1 MSLLGQEFTIKELRS
16 IMYHNSVNGEKKD
29 YMTYDDF
36 YFMMNNKVNYNIS
49 IESELGEAFKVF
61 DREGKG
67 YITSKELKYVLL
79 KVANILNENEVK
91 EVLKK
96 VDVNGDNQI
105 DYVEFLEGMI
115 GKKMKCQCLQLVDH
129 LVIELQQ
136 LLV

>member
-115 GKKMKCQCLQLVDH
+115 GK
-129 LVIELQQ
+129 
-136 LLV
+136 